1 MGRPSNKVQRRA
13 EIVHALMIVMASKGY
28 EGASIQAIAK
38 QAGLAPGLIHYHFKT
53 KQEILVEAINQLSQI
68 LEQRYLSMSET
79 ATNAEE
85 KLVAFINSR
94 LAKGEGANIE
104 AVKSWVVIAAEA
116 ITQDEV
122 RNVFVEIMQKQ
133 KAVLTKLVS
142 DYYRGELNSS
152 QLQNKVAFIMSFM
165 EGAFSLSVSAAE
177 ILPSEWAAE
186 TLIEFLAVSK

>member
-68 LEQRYLSMSET
+68 LEQRYLSLSET

-104 AVKSWVVIAAEA
+104 AVKSWVVIASAA

-122 RNVFVEIMQKQ
+122 RHVFVEIMQKQ
-133 KAVLTKLVS
+133 KQVLTKLVN
-142 DYYRGELNSS
+142 DYYRGELNSK

-186 TLIEFLAVSK
+186 TLVKFLAASK